1 MNEERTGTRLRQ
13 QVEHEKG
20 GGFGL
25 EFHYILQ
32 IMV

>member
-1 MNEERTGTRLRQ
+1 MNEERTGTRLQ